1 MEFLRLSKDTL
12 INWLILPQVELVSNS
27 EDNAEVAMAKVRE
40 RCQREEEAK
49 KQEEEAKAEW
59 WRQKEVRK
67 AAEAQKTE
75 ITHQWEEAERQRVID
90 EAWEQMEREQQEE
103 MQMWARAITVTQ
115 GSGTPGPST
124 AVVVPIA
131 RACERCTLLLK
142 EPEGC
147 VVREK
152 GKVWACLLC
161 QKVRKACVW
170 PLGLAEVTVVMGS
183 GNEVS
188 GKPAPRRMR
197 KRAERAVTN
206 TSPRGGEKRKKAH
219 MMMEEGEDDE
229 DAKEV
234 FRVPRAL
241 AQVAERMVATEAH
254 DEERLTLEWET
265 VEIWRAHLAMVRRA
279 VDCEEERLEMDR
291 VQLSIAQQ
299 QMEDLWK
306 MGTLM
311 RSPFVHLSKGK
322 ERAVETEVEVE
333 ERGEEVDDKDEDAQG
348 EEE

>member
-1 MEFLRLSKDTL
+1 MESRKGLKAGGGV
-12 INWLILPQVELVSNS
+12 Q
-27 EDNAEVAMAKVRE
+27 AEMA
-40 RCQREEEAK
+40 CQM
-49 KQEEEAKAEW
+49 
-59 WRQKEVRK
+59 
-67 AAEAQKTE
+67 E
-75 ITHQWEEAERQRVID
+75 ITHRWEEAERQRVID
-90 EAWEQMEREQQEE
+90 EAREQMEREQQEE

-115 GSGTPGPST
+115 GGRTPGPST

-142 EPEGC
+142 EPKGC

-170 PLGLAEVTVVMGS
+170 PLGLAEATVVMGS

-197 KRAERAVTN
+197 KRAERAATN

-219 MMMEEGEDDE
+219 TMMEEGEDDE
-229 DAKEV
+229 DTEEV
-234 FRVPRAL
+234 FRVPRVMAEEQHNVLGMLTQAL
-241 AQVAERMVATEAH
+241 AQVAERMAATEAH
-254 DEERLTLEWET
+254 DEERLALEWET

-279 VDCEEERLEMDR
+279 TDCEEEQLEMDR

-306 MGTLM
+306 MGTLTW
-311 RSPFVHLSKGK
+311 SPFVYLSKGK
-322 ERAVETEVEVE
+322 ERAVETEVEAE
-333 ERGEEVDDKDEDAQG
+333 ERGEEVDDEDEDAQG